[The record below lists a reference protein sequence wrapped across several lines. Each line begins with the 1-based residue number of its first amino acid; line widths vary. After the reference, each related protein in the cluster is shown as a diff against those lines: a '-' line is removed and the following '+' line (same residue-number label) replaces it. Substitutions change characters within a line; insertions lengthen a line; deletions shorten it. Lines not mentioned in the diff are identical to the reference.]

1 MNMQSF
7 YQRLSVKP
15 KRNNQRRLTRLTR
28 ISRAQILNATS
39 EDTWF
44 IWWKPEDAEVS

>member
-15 KRNNQRRLTRLTR
+15 KRKDQRRLTGLTR
-28 ISRAQILNATS
+28 ASRAQVLNATR
-39 EDTWF
+39 EDTWL
-44 IWWKPEDAEVS
+44 IWWKPEEAES

>member
-7 YQRLSVKP
+7 YQRLSVRH
-15 KRNNQRRLTRLTR
+15 KRNHQRGLKGLTR
-28 ISRAQILNATS
+28 ISRAQILNATR

-44 IWWKPEDAEVS
+44 IWWKPEEAEGS